1 MMLDAILG
9 TITGPL
15 GGLLAGIVAVVGALI
30 WGRRQGRQGEAQR
43 RAGQDAR
50 DYRET
55 RKEID
60 NADLGHGATD
70 QQRIDR
76 LREIAD
82 RRGSSSP
89 D

>member
-1 MMLDAILG
+1 MLDALL
-9 TITGPL
+9 GPL
-15 GGLLAGIVAVVGALI
+15 GGLLAGLVAVLGAVML
-30 WGRRQGRQGEAQR
+30 GRRQGRQDEAQR

-76 LREIAD
+76 LREIAG
-82 RRGSSSP
+82 RRGG
-89 D
+89 DRKD

>member
-15 GGLLAGIVAVVGALI
+15 GGLLAGIVAVVGAFL
-30 WGRRQGRQGEAQR
+30 WGQRKGTTGERTR
-43 RAGQDAR
+43 RAGQDAQ
-50 DYRET
+50 DYRDT

-76 LREIAD
+76 LREIAN
-82 RRGSSSP
+82 RRGSRSQ

>member
-1 MMLDAILG
+1 MLDALL
-9 TITGPL
+9 GPL
-15 GGLLAGIVAVVGALI
+15 GGLLAGLVAVLGAVML
-30 WGRRQGRQGEAQR
+30 GRRQGRQGEAQR

-82 RRGSSSP
+82 RRGG
-89 D
+89 DRQD

>member
-1 MMLDAILG
+1 MTDLLGMLW
-9 TITGPL
+9 GPI
-15 GGLLAGIVAVVGALI
+15 GGALAGIVAVLGAVLL
-30 WGRRQGRQGEAQR
+30 GRRQGAKGERER

-50 DYRET
+50 EYRET

-70 QQRIDR
+70 SERIDR
-76 LREIAD
+76 LREIAG

>member
-1 MMLDAILG
+1 MGTLEAIG
-9 TITGPL
+9 A
-15 GGLLAGIVAVVGALI
+15 GLAAAGALAVWI
-30 WGRRQGRQGEAQR
+30 WRALRKAKAQERER

-76 LREIAD
+76 LREIAG
-82 RRGSSSP
+82 RRGG
-89 D
+89 DRKD

>member
-1 MMLDAILG
+1 MTMLDALL
-9 TITGPL
+9 GPL
-15 GGLLAGIVAVVGALI
+15 GGLLAGLVAVLGAVML
-30 WGRRQGRQGEAQR
+30 GRRQGRQDEAQR

-76 LREIAD
+76 LREIAG
-82 RRGSSSP
+82 RRGG
-89 D
+89 DRQD

>member
-1 MMLDAILG
+1 MLDLLNI
-9 TITGPL
+9 ITGPL
-15 GGLLAGIVAVVGALI
+15 GGLLAGIVAVLGAVLL
-30 WGRRQGRQGEAQR
+30 GRRQGRQNEAQR
-43 RAGQDAR
+43 RAGQDAQ
-50 DYRET
+50 DYRDT

-76 LREIAD
+76 LREIAG
-82 RRGSSSP
+82 RRGGSSP